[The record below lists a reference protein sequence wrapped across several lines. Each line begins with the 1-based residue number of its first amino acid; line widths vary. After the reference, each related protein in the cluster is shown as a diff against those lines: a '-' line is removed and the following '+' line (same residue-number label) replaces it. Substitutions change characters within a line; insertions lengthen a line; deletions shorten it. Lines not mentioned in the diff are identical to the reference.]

1 MKPER
6 KIWRTVAYYLSY
18 ITIGFAT
25 GIIGPT
31 LPGLSRHT
39 GTDLGGISYLFPILS
54 VGYLIGSFVGGRMY
68 DKVKGHP
75 VTAAGLVLLLVSMF
89 FIPITPLIWVL
100 LVLFFISGIASGS
113 TDVGGNTLLIWTHGK
128 GVGPYMVG
136 LHFFYGLG
144 AFIAPMIVGQTIRLT
159 SDITWAYRILAIIC
173 VPVIIYLLAVK
184 SPKHTVK
191 EDADRSAG
199 ANRLLILLISLFMFL
214 HVGAELSFGGW
225 IYSFALK
232 MNIAGETGA
241 AYLTSAYWGTLT
253 IGRLIAVA
261 VALKL
266 KPKTMLIIDL
276 VGCIAAVTLLL
287 ILPANVAAVWT
298 GTILLGFFI
307 AALVPTTFTFAGE
320 HMDISG
326 RIAGWFV
333 IGLGTGNLFFPW
345 LVGQLFEPRGAVVLP
360 FINLLTFA
368 AALALVFVMLGII
381 RKKKTAP
388 GTLA

>member
-1 MKPER
+1 MNTEGKIR
-6 KIWRTVAYYLSY
+6 KTVAYYLSY

-31 LPGLSRHT
+31 LPALSRNT
-39 GTDLGGISYLFPILS
+39 GTNLSGVSYLFPILS
-54 VGYLIGSFVGGRMY
+54 VGYLVGSFIGGRMY

-75 VTAAGLVLLLVSMF
+75 ITAVGLVLLLVSMF
-89 FIPITPLIWVL
+89 FIPLTPLLWVL
-100 LVLFFISGIASGS
+100 LALFFISGIASG
-113 TDVGGNTLLIWTHGK
+113 TVDVGGNTLLIWTHGG

-144 AFIAPMIVGQTIRLT
+144 AFIAPMIVGQTLRMT

-173 VPVIIYLLAVK
+173 VPIIIYLLAVR
-184 SPKHTVK
+184 SPGQPSK
-191 EDADRSAG
+191 EEVGRSAG
-199 ANRLLILLISLFMFL
+199 ENRLLILLISFFMFL

-232 MNIAGETGA
+232 MNIANETGS

-253 IGRLIAVA
+253 VGRLIAVA
-261 VALKL
+261 IAVKM
-266 KPKTMLIIDL
+266 KPKSMLIVDL
-276 VGCIAAVTLLL
+276 VGCIMAVVILLFMSSN
-287 ILPANVAAVWT
+287 AAAVWT

-333 IGLGTGNLFFPW
+333 IGIGTGNLFFPW

-360 FINLLTFA
+360 LINLITFA
-368 AALALVFVMLGII
+368 AALGLVFVMLGVI
-381 RKKKTAP
+381 RKKKPAP
-388 GTLA
+388 GV